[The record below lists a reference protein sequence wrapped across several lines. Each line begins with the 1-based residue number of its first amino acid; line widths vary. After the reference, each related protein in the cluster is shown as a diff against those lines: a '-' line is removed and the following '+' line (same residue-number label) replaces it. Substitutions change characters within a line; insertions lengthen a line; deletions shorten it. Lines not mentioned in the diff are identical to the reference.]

1 MGSALLQSSAEKLA
15 KEMLDKYGGIAIYT
29 VVISESTDQ
38 STGATIPA
46 TSTPH
51 TVSAL
56 PTKATTSELSSGSVS
71 HTQKVFLMYANAIP
85 SEPDSTDL
93 FEMNGTVLKVVKA
106 LESSGG
112 QSAVLYRLVC
122 EV

>member
-1 MGSALLQSSAEKLA
+1 MSQAQLQLTAEKLA
-15 KEMLDKYGGIAIYT
+15 SDMLEKFGGTATYT
-29 VVISESTDQ
+29 IVVAESTDQ

-93 FEMNGTVLKVVKA
+93 FEMNGTALKVVKA

>member
-1 MGSALLQSSAEKLA
+1 MSKASLQSTAEKLA
-15 KEMLDKYGGIAIYT
+15 KEMLEEFGGIAEYT
-29 VVISESTDQ
+29 VVTPESTDQ
-38 STGATIPA
+38 SDGSTIPA

-56 PTKATTSELSSGSVS
+56 PTKATTSELSSGSIL

-93 FEMNGTVLKVVKA
+93 FEMNGTTLKVVKA

-112 QSAVLYRLVC
+112 QTAVLYRLVC

>member
-1 MGSALLQSSAEKLA
+1 MGSAKLQSSAEKLA
-15 KEMLDKYGGIAIYT
+15 KDMLEEYGGTGIYT
-29 VVISESTDQ
+29 VVVAESTNQ
-38 STGATIPA
+38 SDGTTIPA

-56 PTKATTSELSSGSVS
+56 PTKATTSELSSGSIL

-93 FEMNGTVLKVVKA
+93 FEMNGTTLKVVKA

-112 QSAVLYRLVC
+112 QTAVLYRLVC